1 MFFIFGERQVHRPTG
16 RSLRQDM
23 EAHHT
28 ICEETRELE
37 PWVWSWNAVVYPEIV
52 QWTGT
57 VGKMAGVHMEEG
69 LRSLCRLALLQ
80 LENST
85 TAGLGLLI
93 AAEAR
98 RDRLCEEFVVQSGLV
113 QQDTYVGGGAS

>member
-1 MFFIFGERQVHRPTG
+1 M
-16 RSLRQDM
+16 
-23 EAHHT
+23 
-28 ICEETRELE
+28 
-37 PWVWSWNAVVYPEIV
+37 
-52 QWTGT
+52 
-57 VGKMAGVHMEEG
+57 
-69 LRSLCRLALLQ
+69 ALLQ
-80 LENST
+80 PEDST